1 MFIFVFGIARIAAIK
16 NLPVLGDSLPE
27 NAMIDTRTAPYA
39 ALLLRIAL
47 GVMFLAH
54 GLTKLLVFTLPG
66 TAQFFAKIGFA
77 GWLAYPVTF
86 FEIGAGALLILGVWP
101 RWIAVIAA
109 VQLFVASSVHF
120 GNGWGFGNR
129 AAAGNIRCSWP
140 WLPRCWRCWATAS
153 SRCSRAAAAD
163 RPAHQTVYWIGHR
176 PRRGRP

>member
-120 GNGWGFGNR
+120 GNGWGFGNPGGGWEYPVFLAVV
-129 AAAGNIRCSWP
+129 AAVLALLGDGKFALLKS
-140 WLPRCWRCWATAS
+140 
-153 SRCSRAAAAD
+153 
-163 RPAHQTVYWIGHR
+163 G
-176 PRRGRP
+176 RG

>member
-1 MFIFVFGIARIAAIK
+1 MK
-16 NLPVLGDSLPE
+16 NLPVLGDSLTE

-109 VQLFVASSVHF
+109 VQLFVASTVHF
-120 GNGWGFGNR
+120 GNGWGFSNPNGGWEYPVFLSV
-129 AAAGNIRCSWP
+129 AAVVLALLGDGKFALLKS
-140 WLPRCWRCWATAS
+140 
-153 SRCSRAAAAD
+153 
-163 RPAHQTVYWIGHR
+163 G
-176 PRRGRP
+176 RG

>member
-1 MFIFVFGIARIAAIK
+1 MFIFVFGIAKIAAIK

-120 GNGWGFGNR
+120 GNGWGFGNPGGGWEYPVFLAVV
-129 AAAGNIRCSWP
+129 AAVLALLGDGKFALLKS
-140 WLPRCWRCWATAS
+140 
-153 SRCSRAAAAD
+153 
-163 RPAHQTVYWIGHR
+163 G
-176 PRRGRP
+176 RG